1 MSDKKKNMKFGE
13 GLERLE
19 SIVEKLEQ
27 EEYEL
32 EDMIEKFQEGMELY
46 RNLEHKLKDVEIKIN
61 KIMEHSEEEEK

>member
-46 RNLEHKLKDVEIKIN
+46 RDLEHKLKDVEVKIN
-61 KIMEHSEEEEK
+61 KIMEHNEGE